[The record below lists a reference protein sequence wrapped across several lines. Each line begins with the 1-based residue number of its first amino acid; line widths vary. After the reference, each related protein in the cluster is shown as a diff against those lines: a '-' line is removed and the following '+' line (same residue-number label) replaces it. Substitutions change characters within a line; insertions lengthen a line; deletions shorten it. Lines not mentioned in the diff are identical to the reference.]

1 MALTIRD
8 IIEKNI
14 LPGTVL
20 MTGRENAGNAVRWV
34 NIMEILDS
42 IDRVKSG
49 ELLIT
54 TGYDLDKA
62 QEHRNLV
69 ARLKANGI
77 AGLMIQTGYYIDKI
91 PVYLLE
97 AGRKH
102 QFPILELPARYS
114 FSELLHTM
122 IREIM
127 KEDVLDNSPF
137 LDYGYFFPRAEKKLQ
152 AEYVRM
158 GLEDQKILLMA
169 LAPSAHRPEKTVFE
183 YLADLRDEG
192 TQEEREAGRSAES
205 EEELLAV
212 QELIRSYLVNHCKTY
227 LADWVNGSQ
236 AVYLAAF
243 ESTAALRTAQLD
255 LHGILVR
262 LSETQG
268 VDFYGAADPVADI
281 PALERSFR
289 HCMDGMRLLNSI
301 LALRGLYLHQQNDF
315 LKLSMSKYQES
326 RLTMRENPVLQA
338 LLRKDR
344 ETDGRWVETVR
355 TFLEENCNITQT
367 AKRLYIHRHTLLYR
381 LETIAESTGMD
392 FEDYYSRLYL
402 SAAIHIHDYYGD

>member
-1 MALTIRD
+1 MALTIKG

-14 LPGTVL
+14 FPGTIL
-20 MTGRENAGNAVRWV
+20 MTGRENAGNVIRWV

-54 TGYDLDKA
+54 TGYDLNQA
-62 QEHRNLV
+62 QEHQNLV

-77 AGLMIQTGYYIDKI
+77 AGLMIQTGYYLEQI

-114 FSELLHTM
+114 FSEILHVM
-122 IREIM
+122 VREIM

-137 LDYGYFFPRAEKKLQ
+137 LEYGYFFPRAEKKLQ

-158 GLEDQKILLMA
+158 GLEEQKILLTA
-169 LAPSAHRPEKTVFE
+169 IAPSAHQPKETR
-183 YLADLRDEG
+183 
-192 TQEEREAGRSAES
+192 RSRS
-205 EEELLAV
+205 EEDLLAA
-212 QELIRSYLVNHCKTY
+212 QEFIRSYLVNHCKTY
-227 LADWVNGSQ
+227 LADWVSGPQ

-243 ESTAALRTAQLD
+243 ENTQALRNAQLD
-255 LHGILVR
+255 LHAILVR
-262 LSETQG
+262 LSEVQG
-268 VDFYGAADPVADI
+268 MDLYGAADLVEDI
-281 PALERSFR
+281 PSLERSFR

-301 LALRGLYLHQQNDF
+301 LALRGLYLHQQRDF
-315 LKLSMSKYQES
+315 LKLSLSKYQEN
-326 RLTMRENPVLQA
+326 RLTMRENPVLQT

-381 LETIAESTGMD
+381 LESITESTGMD

-402 SAAIHIHDYYGD
+402 AAAIHIHDYYGD